1 VRADSDIQEFFRLA
15 TGETSGPIYVCN
27 IERNLKEVIGSTTR
41 AVWLSKYTLDKQ
53 LHRHPEMTPGL
64 YADVPYIVQKGVCVL
79 EKRNHLSFLLNATAT
94 VGYWVKACIK
104 ASCGGS
110 GIYLVTFHKCRQ
122 RDVKRVLAK
131 CIIVR
136 NSSQ

>member
-1 VRADSDIQEFFRLA
+1 MRANLDIQEFFQLA
-15 TGETSGPIYVCN
+15 TGERSGPIYVCN

-53 LHRHPEMTPGL
+53 LHRHPEMMPEL
-64 YADVPYIVQKGVCVL
+64 YAHVPYIVQNGICVL
-79 EKRNHLSFLLNATAT
+79 EKRNHLSFLLNATAA
-94 VGYWVKACIK
+94 VGYWMKACIK

-110 GIYLVTFHKCRQ
+110 EIYLVTFHKCRQ

-131 CIIVR
+131 GIIVR
-136 NSSQ
+136 NGSQ